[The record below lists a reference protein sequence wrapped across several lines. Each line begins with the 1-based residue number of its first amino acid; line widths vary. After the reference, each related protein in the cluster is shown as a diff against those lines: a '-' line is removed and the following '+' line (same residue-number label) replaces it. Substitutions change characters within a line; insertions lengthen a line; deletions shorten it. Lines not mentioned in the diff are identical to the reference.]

1 MKYRTLESCGSSKVT
16 QAAQGAVVSHK
27 SLSRRRWA
35 PRHWHY
41 KLQWVPVKKAL
52 ALDRQT
58 FTVKLTRGKCLL
70 GQIWLFWSCLVLAT
84 GSHAHCIISCPL
96 SVLCFPQ
103 WHRPAASRD
112 RVFTVQREVRV
123 TLIHLSNLQ
132 RIRQD
137 KAWVSLKVQARPDK
151 KFSSESTT
159 PVALLTCNSP
169 PRGHDFSWYTAKIH
183 LLCLPSEGRSK
194 L

>member
-1 MKYRTLESCGSSKVT
+1 MSAETLTLQTAVSPCKESSGTGQADLHCEVNTGQMSFGADLTLLKLFSACYR
-16 QAAQGAVVSHK
+16 
-27 SLSRRRWA
+27 
-35 PRHWHY
+35 
-41 KLQWVPVKKAL
+41 
-52 ALDRQT
+52 
-58 FTVKLTRGKCLL
+58 LTC
-70 GQIWLFWSCLVLAT
+70 
-84 GSHAHCIISCPL
+84 HCIMSCPL
-96 SVLCFPQ
+96 SVLCFLQ

-112 RVFTVQREVRV
+112 RVFTVHRVVRV

-169 PRGHDFSWYTAKIH
+169 PRGHDFSCFR
-183 LLCLPSEGRSK
+183 LLYSKNTPSLSA